1 MSEQAI
7 LNELRKISKQLE
19 PEDSYF
25 DRDQHTLGSVVT
37 LPAETLLSGALEEY
51 NQYVITTDGDIGT
64 ITYQVRSKTGAS
76 FGAEIEAKDLAYI
89 PGPVRQIRFG
99 NDTVQSGKNINL
111 IKYHI
116 SRLAPPMI
124 PPSPPGTRSELVD
137 PHLGLG
143 GTGVRKI
150 ELPFLISQFTGV
162 GPLLT
167 FTFDLTDTKQ
177 YSQLEKPKGTLD
189 FAVAT
194 GKRLIL
200 FYIHIL
206 TATATKGCGLAYGDD
221 AVDNSATG
229 PTNTVDLT
237 QGSNWHNATAEE
249 TFEGMGCFVFVPA
262 GKVPHISA
270 ESTSGNL
277 SGQVLGVEVDA

>member
-1 MSEQAI
+1 MSMQQVV
-7 LNELRKISKQLE
+7 NELREIKDQLKPEPTYIERFTRSKATVQSTFDGTLKVDGQGFNLYIIS
-19 PEDSYF
+19 
-25 DRDQHTLGSVVT
+25 
-37 LPAETLLSGALEEY
+37 
-51 NQYVITTDGDIGT
+51 TDGNIADIS
-64 ITYQVRSKTGAS
+64 YQVRNVGGEKVD
-76 FGAEIEAKDLAYI
+76 EMEAQQFAYI
-89 PGPVRQIRFG
+89 PGPVETIDFK
-99 NDTVQSGKNINL
+99 NDVAEAGKSIF
-111 IKYHI
+111 ITAYKI
-116 SRLAPPMI
+116 SRLAPPMP
-124 PPSPPGTRSELVD
+124 PPSAPGTPSELVD

-150 ELPFLISQFTGV
+150 ELPFDVSKFTGV
-162 GPLLT
+162 SDLFT

-189 FAVAT
+189 FAVTTA
-194 GKRLIL
+194 KRLIL